1 MSAIDPVFSG
11 PVPPAAASARRG
23 DRLRDLDPLLVI
35 SLGVCLLLVAVAI
48 FGPTLAPHS
57 PTQTSILNA
66 NLGGSS
72 EHLLGTDQLGRD
84 LASRI
89 LAGARLSL
97 TGPLVVVLISAVAGS
112 TLAIAGVW
120 IGGLF
125 ERVSVR
131 LIDVMF
137 AFPSLL
143 FAILA
148 VAVFGTGFLAPVLA
162 LSLAYTPYMARVVRS
177 VARRERDLP
186 YIDACQLGG
195 LSSWRICSRH
205 ILPNVWPVILAQATI
220 AFGGALIDLAAI
232 SFLGLGVQ
240 PPKTEWGL
248 MVADGT
254 TALLNGYPRQ
264 AVSAGVMIIVTVV
277 AFNVLGER
285 LARRAELSR

>member
-1 MSAIDPVFSG
+1 MNAIDPVLSG
-11 PVPPAAASARRG
+11 PVPPLAASGQRLE
-23 DRLRDLDPLLVI
+23 RLRGLDPLLVI
-35 SLGVCLLLVAVAI
+35 SLGVCLLLVVLAV
-48 FGPTLAPHS
+48 FGPIVAPHS
-57 PTQTSILNA
+57 PTQTSILKA
-66 NLGGSS
+66 DLGSS
-72 EHLLGTDQLGRD
+72 SDHLLGTDQLGRD
-84 LASRI
+84 LASRV
-89 LAGARLSL
+89 LTGARLSL

-177 VARRERDLP
+177 VARRERALP

-195 LSSWRICSRH
+195 LSSWRICTRH
-205 ILPNVWPVILAQATI
+205 ILPNVGPVILAQATI

-264 AVSAGVMIIVTVV
+264 AISAGVMIIVTVV

-285 LARRAELSR
+285 LARRAELTR

>member
-1 MSAIDPVFSG
+1 MSAIDPVLSG
-11 PVPPAAASARRG
+11 PVAPAVGAGPRLE
-23 DRLRDLDPLLVI
+23 RLRGLDPLLVG
-35 SLGVCLLLVAVAI
+35 SLAVCLVLVALALL
-48 FGPTLAPHS
+48 GPALAPHS
-57 PTQTSILNA
+57 PTATSILNA
-66 NLGGSS
+66 NLGSSS

-97 TGPLVVVLISAVAGS
+97 TGPLVVVLISAGAGS

-120 IGGLF
+120 VGGAF

-131 LIDVMF
+131 VIDVLF

-186 YIDACQLGG
+186 YVDAGRLGG
-195 LSSWRICSRH
+195 LSSWRICTRH
-205 ILPNVWPVILAQATI
+205 ILPNVAPVILAQATI

-232 SFLGLGVQ
+232 SFIGLGVQ

-254 TALLNGYPRQ
+254 TALLNGFPRQ

-285 LARRAELSR
+285 LARRAELRR